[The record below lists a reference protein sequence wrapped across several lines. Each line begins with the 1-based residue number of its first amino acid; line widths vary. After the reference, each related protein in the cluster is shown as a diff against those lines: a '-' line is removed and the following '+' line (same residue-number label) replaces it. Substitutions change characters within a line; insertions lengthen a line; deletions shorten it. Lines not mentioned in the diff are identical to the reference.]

1 MTFPSVPLLA
11 KTISQIQKC
20 ISENSKYF
28 KSLIPLFCEL
38 RTPMNKSNVD
48 TISKDFRSLLS
59 SLVLKIETLTLVS
72 RLSSNVVTSRS
83 KSLLNRLQMIERNMS
98 KLEQD
103 VEDFEN
109 FLDNEQRSLNSLRSL
124 SAIVNA
130 QNQDIQKLKT
140 QIPGYIRRDQQ
151 SKIMILPKPDNLSV
165 QLRAGESYN
174 AVTVFE
180 FESVAKSTRGRLS
193 LNQINEAL
201 ECFADL
207 LTKRRKVSFIS
218 FQSIV
223 SLNWLSGK

>member
-1 MTFPSVPLLA
+1 
-11 KTISQIQKC
+11 
-20 ISENSKYF
+20 
-28 KSLIPLFCEL
+28 
-38 RTPMNKSNVD
+38 MNKSNVD

-72 RLSSNVVTSRS
+72 RLSSNVGTSRS